1 VAVSADGACW
11 FCGEAAAE
19 GDRFQVGLHRDSEV
33 RHYVVVAQESW
44 SRTGVDV
51 PRCRRCRVGHTLEL
65 VLLVVGIPAF
75 LWGAGLV
82 IDGAFGLAGATLGP
96 GKVALAVGFALPLA
110 AYFGLRW
117 RLPRPRR
124 HVRRHPE
131 VAALLADGW
140 RYGRAPLHQ
149 WNHRMGI

>member
-1 VAVSADGACW
+1 
-11 FCGEAAAE
+11 
-19 GDRFQVGLHRDSEV
+19 VGLHGDSQV
-33 RHYVVVAQESW
+33 RHYVVVARESW
-44 SRTGVDV
+44 TRTDVEV

-96 GKVALAVGFALPLA
+96 GKVVLAVGFALPLA
-110 AYFGLRW
+110 AYFGLRGW
-117 RLPRPRR
+117 LPRPRR
-124 HVRRHPE
+124 SVRRHPK
-131 VAALLADGW
+131 VAARLDDGW

-149 WNHRMGI
+149 WDKRIFD